1 MRSFLSCK
9 FISSSSST
17 NVYFFYFAL
26 FVFDDTIF
34 FCTCASFQIL
44 YVDSLLVENVDI
56 PATTPRIAAWSRS
69 LVDQVVK
76 LDTNRDGSFG
86 KLKVWIITL
95 VHFFFFLSQKITHIP
110 NLLLFFLF

>member
-1 MRSFLSCK
+1 MVDQLKKSASKMGRRSSVRGCVL
-9 FISSSSST
+9 
-17 NVYFFYFAL
+17 FYFAL

-76 LDTNRDGSFG
+76 LDTNRDSSFG
-86 KLKVWIITL
+86 KLKVWIIT
-95 VHFFFFLSQKITHIP
+95 VVYFFSFSYHKK
-110 NLLLFFLF
+110 